1 MYAYMY
7 LLYVYIYVNNT
18 YHIMS
23 TVEKQS
29 TNKSTTKKTN
39 RNTHLAFV
47 AKLNCGVK
55 GQ

>member
-29 TNKSTTKKTN
+29 TNKSTTTKKPTG
-39 RNTHLAFV
+39 THI
-47 AKLNCGVK
+47 
-55 GQ
+55 